1 MGQSEV
7 SGFIGVNIVTNQK
20 IIIMLS
26 MQGMRVHFTR
36 IILII
41 IKMSYV
47 IVISIS

>member
-7 SGFIGVNIVTNQK
+7 SGFIGVYIVTNQK

-26 MQGMRVHFTR
+26 MQGLRVHFTR
-36 IILII
+36 IILI